1 MIRNRRRTVAGLPWR
16 FVLLHGLILFVSSI
30 LLTYF
35 MLDRVGI
42 GQAVVL
48 SAALTG
54 CALLFMGI
62 EWRAIL
68 HDLSKLEESA
78 RRITAGQYGHEILSV
93 TVSDLGELM
102 RTFNAMSSRLA
113 EQFSSVDQERQQ
125 LRAILDGMIEGVVAI
140 DAQQRLLF
148 ANDRGSQLLEFNP
161 KTALGLRF
169 WEIVRQ
175 RPMVSLVDRAIE
187 TAEPQR
193 EEFDW
198 RGNPSKSLL
207 IHVSPLREK
216 PGGAIIVIH
225 DTSELRRLER
235 LRHEFVANVSH
246 ELKTPLAIIQAAVE
260 TLRDGA
266 VDDPAHRETFLE
278 QIHDQTIRLNHL
290 ILDLL
295 SLARIESGR
304 ETMEIR
310 RVGLVEVVQD
320 CLDRHRAQAEARR
333 QTLQMVPPVE
343 KSSQELWT
351 DEEALAQ
358 ILDNLVGNA
367 IRYGHDGGHVTVR
380 WYGLGDQIAIE
391 VTDDGP
397 GIPPDDL
404 PRIFERFY
412 RVDKA
417 RSRELGGTGLG
428 LSIVKNLV
436 QIMKG
441 SVKVQSTLGQGTTF
455 TVALPRTPR

>member
-1 MIRNRRRTVAGLPWR
+1 MPRRI
-16 FVLLHGLILFVSSI
+16 VLLHALL
-30 LLTYF
+30 LLTS
-35 MLDRVGI
+35 G
-42 GQAVVL
+42 VL
-48 SAALTG
+48 LSWLVFRPEDGWRPLVAAFG
-54 CALLFMGI
+54 FASVALALMWSEARLI
-62 EWRAIL
+62 R
-68 HDLSKLEESA
+68 HDLRKLEEAA
-78 RRITAGQYGHEILSV
+78 RQITAGHYGHEIVSV
-93 TVSDLGELM
+93 AGGDLGHLI
-102 RTFNAMSSRLA
+102 RTFNSMSSRLA
-113 EQFSSVDQERQQ
+113 EQFTSVDQERQQ

-140 DAQQRLLF
+140 DAQQKLLF
-148 ANDRGSQLLEFNP
+148 ANDRGSHLLEFHP
-161 KTALGLRF
+161 RTAIGLKL

-175 RPMVSLVDRAIE
+175 KPIVTLVERALE
-187 TAEPQR
+187 TSEPQR

-198 RGNPSKSLL
+198 RGNPAKSLM
-207 IHVSPLREK
+207 IHVSPLQER

-246 ELKTPLAIIQAAVE
+246 ELKSPLAVIKAAVE
-260 TLRDGA
+260 TLQDGA
-266 VDDPAHRETFLE
+266 MDDPSHRDMFLD
-278 QIHDQTIRLNHL
+278 QIHDQANRLNNL

-304 ETMEIR
+304 ETMEVT
-310 RVGLVEVVQD
+310 RVVLVDVVRD
-320 CLDRHRAQAEARR
+320 CFDRHAAQADARH
-333 QTLQMVPPVE
+333 QTLTMVPPAE
-343 KSSQELWT
+343 KSSQELRT

-367 IRYGHDGGHVTVR
+367 IRYGRDGGHVTVR
-380 WYGLGDQIAIE
+380 WYGIGDQIALE
-391 VTDDGP
+391 VADDGP

-428 LSIVKNLV
+428 LAIVKNLV

-455 TVALPRTPR
+455 TVKLPRTPV

>member
-1 MIRNRRRTVAGLPWR
+1 MRRRYLVID
-16 FVLLHGLILFVSSI
+16 GLILLVGTT
-30 LLTYF
+30 LL
-35 MLDRVGI
+35 
-42 GQAVVL
+42 
-48 SAALTG
+48 
-54 CALLFMGI
+54 ALLI
-62 EWRAIL
+62 LERPNIWRVLLLVTGYTILALGLIAVESLAIAR
-68 HDLSKLEESA
+68 DLRKLESAA
-78 RRITAGQYGHEILSV
+78 RRITSGEYGHEIVSV
-93 TVSDLGELM
+93 TGGDIGHLIQ
-102 RTFNAMSSRLA
+102 TFNSMSSRLA
-113 EQFSSVDQERQQ
+113 EQFNRVEQEREQ

-140 DAQQRLLF
+140 DNQQRLLF
-148 ANDRGSQLLEFNP
+148 ANDRGSQLLEFHP
-161 KTALGLRF
+161 KTAIGLRF

-175 RPMVSLVDRAIE
+175 RPIVTLVDRALE
-187 TAEPQR
+187 TSEPQR

-198 RGNPSKSLL
+198 RGNPAKSLM
-207 IHVSPLREK
+207 IHVSPLRDK

-246 ELKTPLAIIQAAVE
+246 ELKTPLAVIKAAVE

-266 VDDPAHRETFLE
+266 IDDPSHRDIFLE
-278 QIHDQTIRLNHL
+278 QIADQTDRLNNL

-295 SLARIESGR
+295 SLARIESGG
-304 ETMEIR
+304 ETMEVK
-310 RVGLVEVVQD
+310 RVVLADVVHE
-320 CLDRHRAQAEARR
+320 CLDRHRSQADARH
-333 QTLQMVPPVE
+333 QTLEMIPPPE

-367 IRYGHDGGHVTVR
+367 IRYGHEGGFVKVR
-380 WYGLGDQIAIE
+380 WYGLGDQIAID
-391 VTDDGP
+391 VADNGP

-441 SVKVQSTLGQGTTF
+441 TVKVHSVLGQGTTF
-455 TVALPRTPR
+455 TVALPRTPI